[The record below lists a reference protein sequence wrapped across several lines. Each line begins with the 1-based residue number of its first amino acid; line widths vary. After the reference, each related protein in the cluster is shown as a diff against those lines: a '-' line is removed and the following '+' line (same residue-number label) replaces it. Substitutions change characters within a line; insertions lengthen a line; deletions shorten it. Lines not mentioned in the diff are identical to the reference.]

1 LINKCNLQRGVRLI
15 KYIEITLIS
24 SLALVCGL
32 AEAQEIF
39 EVPSTPSEVKHAKK
53 LKPLQKFPTLTML
66 AQYRGEEK
74 KGVHYLTDQER
85 EMSLLHIC
93 DGLLCDTQGHLLNPK
108 FSGPNKR
115 ISQFPEQPK
124 TGDNHAVGFAIYV
137 MDAEGKVWITFDAK
151 VKLFHHSSLLSG
163 KPVAAAGEMIIFQ
176 GRLYALNNRSGHYHP
191 PPIVIKRVLQ
201 VLQSGGISTQGIFI
215 KEYGSDF

>member
-1 LINKCNLQRGVRLI
+1 MINKCNLQRGVRLI

-74 KGVHYLTDQER
+74 KG
-85 EMSLLHIC
+85 
-93 DGLLCDTQGHLLNPK
+93 
-108 FSGPNKR
+108 F
-115 ISQFPEQPK
+115 
-124 TGDNHAVGFAIYV
+124 
-137 MDAEGKVWITFDAK
+137 
-151 VKLFHHSSLLSG
+151 
-163 KPVAAAGEMIIFQ
+163 II
-176 GRLYALNNRSGHYHP
+176 
-191 PPIVIKRVLQ
+191 
-201 VLQSGGISTQGIFI
+201 
-215 KEYGSDF
+215 